1 MARCPT
7 RAMQQTG
14 WVLRASLRE
23 DLGSQDVPEA
33 DDRGPDAIAD
43 RRGEAVAERG
53 PVGRLPFPV
62 GVRERFQERP
72 RLDFFDREIVDLL
85 DDLEDAGAD
94 GDPAPLKSAPEVRD
108 MVLQVRGH
116 GAPSGADSA
125 SIDGRPN

>member
-33 DDRGPDAIAD
+33 DERGPDAIAD

-72 RLDFFDREIVDLL
+72 RVNFFGGEIVDLL
-85 DDLEDAGAD
+85 DDLEVPGSAGDAT
-94 GDPAPLKSAPEVRD
+94 PLHSA
-108 MVLQVRGH
+108 
-116 GAPSGADSA
+116 
-125 SIDGRPN
+125 